1 MNFQEKWRPSASL
14 INIRLRAEVYG
25 KIRRFFNDRFALE
38 VETPLLGRY
47 GSSHPEISHLR
58 SYYHTSG
65 ERAEGGRLD
74 LMLQSSPEHAMK
86 RLIAAGSGSIYQI
99 CKAFRA
105 GESDET
111 HNPEF
116 TILEWYRL
124 GETHRTLMYEV
135 ADLLRVLI
143 PSITIKQ
150 VPYGE
155 LFERYVGIDPHQC
168 DMAELERW
176 MSVRL
181 PHSDV
186 VSAMRDKATAIDIIF
201 SVAVQPELNA
211 LAACVMAYDYPEE
224 MACNSRVSAG
234 TPRKAER
241 FEVFLGGIE
250 IANGYHEETS
260 ATEQRSRFNSENDR
274 RIALGMSAVP
284 VDELLITAINSGLPS
299 CAGVALGIDRLLMFL
314 VNAESIDDVLAFPLS
329 RV

>member
-1 MNFQEKWRPSASL
+1 MNFQENWRPSASL

-25 KIRRFFNDRFALE
+25 KIRRFFNDRFVLE

-58 SYYHTSG
+58 SYYHTPG
-65 ERAEGGRLD
+65 DRQEGCKLD

-86 RLIAAGSGSIYQI
+86 RLIAAGSGSIFQI

-105 GESDET
+105 GESDDT

-135 ADLLRVLI
+135 GDLLTMLI
-143 PSITIKQ
+143 PSIAIKH
-150 VPYGE
+150 VSYGD
-155 LFERYVGIDPHQC
+155 LFERYVGIDPHKC
-168 DMAELERW
+168 DMDELERW
-176 MSVRL
+176 MSIKL

-186 VSAMRDKATAIDIIF
+186 AAATRDKATAIDIIF
-201 SVAVQPELNA
+201 SLAVQPELNS

-224 MACNSRVSAG
+224 MACNARLSAG
-234 TPRKAER
+234 SPRKAER

-250 IANGYHEETS
+250 VANGYHEETS
-260 ATEQRSRFNSENDR
+260 AIEQRSRFNSENSR

-284 VDELLITAINSGLPS
+284 VDELLITAINNGLPS

-314 VNAESIDDVLAFPLS
+314 ADTKSIDNVLTFPLS